1 MRTQTVLL
9 AALMLVACEREKKPD
24 PFHVPGAMRLE
35 SEFLTLSAAEERLKA
50 LPEGQALP
58 QVEDPCGDAPG
69 PEKASQAWVRAELV
83 RLGHDPEMFCDILR
97 NPTAAA
103 TEPAKA
109 NETLEE
115 MRPRMA
121 AIQARTAM
129 LRDKL
134 NLQHQAEVEA
144 VRILNRGPR
153 DVTPASPPAA

>member
-1 MRTQTVLL
+1 MRPQTFLLSALLL
-9 AALMLVACEREKKPD
+9 AACEREKKPD

-50 LPEGQALP
+50 LPEGRALP

-83 RLGHDPEMFCDILR
+83 RLGHDPKMFCEILR
-97 NPTAAA
+97 NPTATT
-103 TEPAKA
+103 TEPVKA

-115 MRPRMA
+115 MRPRIA

-144 VRILNRGPR
+144 VRILNLAPRGA
-153 DVTPASPPAA
+153 TSAPAA